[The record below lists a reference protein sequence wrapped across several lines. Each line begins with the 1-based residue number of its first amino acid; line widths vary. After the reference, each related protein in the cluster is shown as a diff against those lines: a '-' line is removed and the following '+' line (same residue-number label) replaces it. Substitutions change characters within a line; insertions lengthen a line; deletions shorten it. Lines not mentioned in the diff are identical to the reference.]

1 MSKFKVGETVWV
13 KPCEEIKNKREHP
26 GFPEEMNR
34 FCGKKIT
41 INGDFGDQLYSACE
55 WAWDEDW
62 LESEEE
68 HQQRINGKEKEEKK
82 EETEKM
88 KFKDLKVG
96 TLFRCTT
103 SNMFVKTKFC
113 IMTDDGRLQYISPII
128 GPDAGVTNYV
138 TFIDEDEVTPINIDE
153 PRNDDLWVIA
163 QDALEHFG
171 ATTQIC
177 QTMEEC
183 AELIQALNKSL
194 RHQSDPEKVRHNV
207 LEELADV
214 TIMIEQMKLH
224 FDEEEEFD
232 EILEAKK
239 DKLRSYLSEQ
249 EAD

>member
-1 MSKFKVGETVWV
+1 MDKFAIGEKVWV
-13 KPCEEIKNKREHP
+13 KPLEEVKDTGSLFFASPMKEYCERAEAVSEKCGYKEYRLEDVDREW
-26 GFPEEMNR
+26 
-34 FCGKKIT
+34 I
-41 INGDFGDQLYSACE
+41 
-55 WAWDEDW
+55 WAEDW

-68 HQQRINGKEKEEKK
+68 HEARTRKEEKV
-82 EETEKM
+82 M

-96 TLFRCTT
+96 TLFRCNT
-103 SNMFVKTKFC
+103 STMFVKTKFC

-153 PRNDDLWVIA
+153 PRNDDLWIIA

-194 RHQSDPEKVRHNV
+194 RHQDDPEKVRHNI

-232 EILEAKK
+232 DILEAKK